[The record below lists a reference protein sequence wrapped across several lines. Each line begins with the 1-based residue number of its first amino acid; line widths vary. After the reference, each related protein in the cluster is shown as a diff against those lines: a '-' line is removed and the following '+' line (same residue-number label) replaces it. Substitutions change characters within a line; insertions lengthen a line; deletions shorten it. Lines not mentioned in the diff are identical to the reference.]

1 MYKNRM
7 NTIMFQLEEVERER
21 DQVEHDN
28 TLWIM
33 PFMSAINGALIVYIY
48 IYI

>member
-21 DQVEHDN
+21 DQVEHDD
-28 TLWIM
+28 TLLWT
-33 PFMSAINGALIVYIY
+33 FVYWMVY
-48 IYI
+48 LLNQ